1 MRKNVQSQYKTTKSQ
16 FLRHNWYLQKL
27 CYMFIPVVVPF
38 IGAIMIIYCII
49 LAIKS
54 FCKTLKC
61 ELNNVW
67 DVINDGEYYNIF
79 TLWYIGWRF
88 WNQKNAADYLHGL
101 DDE

>member
-1 MRKNVQSQYKTTKSQ
+1 
-16 FLRHNWYLQKL
+16 
-27 CYMFIPVVVPF
+27 MFIPVVVPF
-38 IGAIMIIYCII
+38 IGASMIIYCII

-61 ELNNVW
+61 ELTNLW
-67 DVINDGEYYNIF
+67 EFINDGEYYNIF